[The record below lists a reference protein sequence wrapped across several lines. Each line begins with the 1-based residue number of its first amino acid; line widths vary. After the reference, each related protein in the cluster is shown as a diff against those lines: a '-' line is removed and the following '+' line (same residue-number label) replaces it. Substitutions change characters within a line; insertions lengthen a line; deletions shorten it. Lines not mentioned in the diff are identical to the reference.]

1 MLLNSLSI
9 VVRLV
14 NELECDMENYHTS
27 AEGTSDD
34 NFRYH
39 TTFNFANFANCTC
52 LIATFAISIQPEIGL
67 VKWP

>member
-1 MLLNSLSI
+1 
-9 VVRLV
+9 
-14 NELECDMENYHTS
+14 MENYHTS

-39 TTFNFANFANCTC
+39 TTFNFANFANCTSC
-52 LIATFAISIQPEIGL
+52 PIATLAISIQPEIGL